1 MLLSLHL
8 QTDARSTR
16 QLDTSTCSISKSTVQ
31 NPTGFLRI
39 GWIFLPAGLISHPF
53 WMKILIECQV
63 YSKWSTQGA
72 GLYNKLYRLQYGHLV
87 SPDSLTLPC
96 GHKIMLFVHYYS
108 LWNEYSFFFDC
119 SQLNFCFV
127 FLFLVFVWVVLTIT
141 IVRRAH
147 TQFNNLLERI
157 HVWPGILPDCD
168 YRSRIRY
175 IQRQ

>member
-87 SPDSLTLPC
+87 SSDSLTLPC

-127 FLFLVFVWVVLTIT
+127 FFIFGVCLGCIGYHYCKESTHTIQQSSWT
-141 IVRRAH
+141 NPRLARH
-147 TQFNNLLERI
+147 FTGLWL
-157 HVWPGILPDCD
+157 
-168 YRSRIRY
+168 
-175 IQRQ
+175 